1 MAKKDILKKSI
12 SKQKGG
18 YLRKISNEKINYY
31 RNKHRLPNDCCPC
44 VMSFF
49 GENEEFVDRLFD
61 IYGPSGMT
69 EPLIQDSFKN
79 IYPNYN
85 FEFKT
90 FSIINSV
97 FSQRHQLIEQ
107 LNLIYSSIPNNYGL
121 FGGYKR
127 QDSSRHCVAFAK
139 DNNGIPWLID
149 AQTGQ
154 VYIGEQYIFNH
165 LWGNGLLDQ
174 NSVVQ
179 LYYLHG
185 YSSNGQVLMIDENG
199 VIENEKPVAMEI
211 D

>member
-1 MAKKDILKKSI
+1 MAKNKNGKHS
-12 SKQKGG
+12 GG
-18 YLRKISNEKINYY
+18 YLRKISSEKINYY

-49 GENEEFVDRLFD
+49 GENERFVDYLFD
-61 IYGPSGMT
+61 TYGLNGMS
-69 EPLIQDSFKN
+69 ESLIQDSFKN

-97 FSQRHQLIEQ
+97 FSYRQQLIEQ
-107 LNLIYSSIPNNYGL
+107 LNLIYSSIPSNYGL

-127 QDSSRHCVAFAK
+127 RNDSRHCVAFAK

-154 VYIGEQYIFNH
+154 VYIGDEYIFNH

-174 NSVVQ
+174 NTVIQ

-185 YSSNGQVLMIDENG
+185 YSSNGQVLMIDEHG